1 MWILP
6 KNYQL
11 SSHFAQDMVAS
22 KEDLTLPGLNIE
34 QSLMSRSK
42 PTRLRTWQTRWKE
55 GSYYQHLFGRILKP
69 CQYNLF
75 ETKLTSS
82 LAAIHVSPLVQQE
95 SDLEK
100 KTPDTCGLTSGDTLN
115 QLDLFGASLKT
126 SKDTSVLDCE
136 KSLATW
142 KALVIKRRGEYSQRV
157 KLALLTREKESTS
170 WLTPRVMGVE
180 EPYDQ
185 YRARMIASGN
195 PKNIGKVRAS
205 NLSMQV
211 KMEPPSWP
219 TPNTMDHL
227 PQRSEEALIRQ
238 ATTTRKGRTNPS
250 NLREA
255 VNPTAVAIYKNPTNW
270 ATPRAADSAGGPRT
284 LNEKGQRISVSDPT
298 KTYGANLSDQVRH
311 WPTPSARDHKGAVS
325 VDRAHEKLKQG
336 HRAHMG
342 TLDAYSVYHET
353 YGPPDLAKTNTRG
366 KPVGQLNANWVE
378 HLMGV
383 PTGWTELGSW
393 EMA

>member
-6 KNYQL
+6 KNYPL
-11 SSHFAQDMVAS
+11 SSHFAQDFVAL
-22 KEDLTLPGLNIE
+22 KEDLSLPGLNIE

-55 GSYYQHLFGRILKP
+55 GSFYPAVYGRILKP
-69 CQYNLF
+69 CQYSLF
-75 ETKLTSS
+75 ETKLTSL
-82 LAAIHVSPLVQQE
+82 LAAIHVNHSVQQE
-95 SDLEK
+95 EDLVNQ
-100 KTPDTCGLTSGDTLN
+100 TQDTCGLTLGDTLN
-115 QLDLFGASLKT
+115 QLDLFESSLKT

-142 KALVIKRRGEYSQRV
+142 KALVIKSRGEYSQRV
-157 KLALLTREKESTS
+157 KLALLTREKESTC
-170 WLTPRVMGVE
+170 
-180 EPYDQ
+180 
-185 YRARMIASGN
+185 
-195 PKNIGKVRAS
+195 
-205 NLSMQV
+205 
-211 KMEPPSWP
+211 
-219 TPNTMDHL
+219 
-227 PQRSEEALIRQ
+227 
-238 ATTTRKGRTNPS
+238 
-250 NLREA
+250 
-255 VNPTAVAIYKNPTNW
+255 W